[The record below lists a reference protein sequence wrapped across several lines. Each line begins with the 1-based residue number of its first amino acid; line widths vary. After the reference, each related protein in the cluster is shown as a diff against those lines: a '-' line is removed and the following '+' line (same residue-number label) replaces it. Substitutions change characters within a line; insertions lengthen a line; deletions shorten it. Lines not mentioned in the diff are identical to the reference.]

1 LLVLNLTLLLC
12 IGTEAWQL
20 RKDWVAARTRE
31 QALLRRGAKPEPSP
45 PVIYTKPV
53 EPVLAAS
60 YADIALKML
69 FSRDRNPTVV
79 VEAPAPPPPKPMPP
93 LPLLYGVMN
102 LVDGATAIMS
112 VKAGAR
118 HLGVRAGDQVGEF
131 TLLTVSHDQITL
143 EWEGKE
149 ITKSIDE
156 MIDRSGQPPATADS
170 MAQRTAAP
178 APSAAASPTP
188 PKPKGEAAPGAD
200 TGSRIRAC
208 QPGDTSPAGTQ
219 SGGFRKVVSNT
230 PFGEQ
235 CRWEPL

>member
-1 LLVLNLTLLLC
+1 LLGLNLTLLLC

-31 QALLRRGAKPEPSP
+31 RALLRRGVKPEPPP
-45 PVIYTKPV
+45 PVIYTKSV

-79 VEAPAPPPPKPMPP
+79 VEAPALPPPKPMPP

-131 TLLTVSHDQITL
+131 TLLAVSHDEITL

-170 MAQRTAAP
+170 TAQRTASP
-178 APSAAASPTP
+178 ALSAAASLTS

-200 TGSRIRAC
+200 TGSRLRAC